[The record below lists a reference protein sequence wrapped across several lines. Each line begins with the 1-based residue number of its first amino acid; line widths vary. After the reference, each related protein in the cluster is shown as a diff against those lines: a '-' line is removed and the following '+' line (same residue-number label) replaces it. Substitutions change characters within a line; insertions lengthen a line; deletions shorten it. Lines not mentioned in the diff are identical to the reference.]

1 MRILRWL
8 LLTLGVVGVLVVPP
22 ASAQTWPAKPIK
34 FVVPFTPGGGND
46 ILARLLGEPLTAA
59 LGQPIVVENKPG
71 AGGNIGAEYVAR
83 SAADG
88 YTYLVAAI
96 SVVAFNPSMYAKVGF
111 DPVKDFAPVARL
123 GVLPVV
129 LAVHPDVRAA
139 SVAEL
144 IAFAKSNTTALS
156 YASAGVGTPHHLSA
170 ELFKAMTGASMQHV
184 PYKGGGPAATDLVAG
199 RVQVMFAPINNVMP
213 FVKRGQ
219 LRVLGVGSERR
230 LPSLPEIPT
239 IAESGVQGYQTD
251 NWIGVVAPAGT
262 PKDIVATLS
271 RQLAAALARPQ
282 VLEKLAAL
290 GIEAAPNSPEQF
302 AALIQDDIARWSRV
316 VRDAG
321 IKAD

>member
-22 ASAQTWPAKPIK
+22 ASAQTWPAKPLK

-139 SVAEL
+139 NVAEL

-156 YASAGVGTPHHLSA
+156 YASAGIGTPHHLSA

-230 LPSLPEIPT
+230 LSSLPEIPT

>member
-1 MRILRWL
+1 MRIARCL
-8 LLTLGVVGVLVVPP
+8 LVFAAMLAAMP
-22 ASAQTWPAKPIK
+22 AYAESWAAKPMK

-96 SVVAFNPSMYAKVGF
+96 SVLAFNPSMYAKVGF
-111 DPVKDFAPVARL
+111 DPVKDFTPVARL

-129 LAVHPDVRAA
+129 LAVHPDVRAT

-144 IAFAKSNTTALS
+144 IAFAKANAGSLS
-156 YASAGVGTPHHLSA
+156 YASAGIGSPHHLSA
-170 ELFKAMTGASMQHV
+170 ELFKAMTGAPMQHV

-199 RVQVMFAPINNVMP
+199 RVQVMFAPVNNVMP

-219 LRVLGVGSERR
+219 LRVLGVGSDRR
-230 LPSLPEIPT
+230 LPSLPEVPT
-239 IAESGVQGYQTD
+239 IAESGVPGYQTD

-262 PKDIVATLS
+262 PKDIVDALG

-282 VLEKLAAL
+282 VLEKLGAL
-290 GIEAAPNSPEQF
+290 GIEAAPNGPEQF
-302 AALIQDDIARWSRV
+302 AALIRADIARWSAV
-316 VRDAG
+316 IRDAG

>member
-1 MRILRWL
+1 MRIVRGL
-8 LLTLGVVGVLVVPP
+8 LLMFGFAGVLAVMP
-22 ASAQTWPAKPIK
+22 AVAQTWPAKPIK

-46 ILARLLGEPLTAA
+46 ILARLLGEPLAA
-59 LGQPIVVENKPG
+59 SLGQPIVVENKPG
-71 AGGNIGAEYVAR
+71 AGGNIGAEAVAR
-83 SAADG
+83 SAPDG

-96 SVVAFNPSMYAKVGF
+96 NVLAFNPSMYAKVGF
-111 DPVKDFAPVARL
+111 DPVKDFTPVARL

-144 IAFAKSNTTALS
+144 INLAKSNAGALS
-156 YASAGVGTPHHLSA
+156 YASAGIGTPHHLSA

-199 RVQVMFAPINNVMP
+199 RVQVMFAPVNNVMP

-219 LRVLGVGSERR
+219 LRVLGVGSDHR

-239 IAESGVQGYQTD
+239 IAESVPGYQTD

-262 PKDIVATLS
+262 QKDIVTTLN
-271 RQLAAALARPQ
+271 RQLVAALARPQ
-282 VLEKLAAL
+282 VAEKLGAL
-290 GIEAAPNSPEQF
+290 GIEPAPNTPEQF
-302 AALIQDDIARWSRV
+302 AALIKDDIARWSAV

>member
-1 MRILRWL
+1 MRFVRWL
-8 LLTLGVVGVLVVPP
+8 LLGLGLAGMLALAP
-22 ASAQTWPAKPIK
+22 AAAQTWPAKPIK

-46 ILARLLGEPLTAA
+46 ILARLLGEPLTAS

-71 AGGNIGAEYVAR
+71 AGGNIGAEAVAR
-83 SAADG
+83 SPADG
-88 YTYLVAAI
+88 YTYLVAALSI
-96 SVVAFNPSMYAKVGF
+96 LAVNPSMYANTGF

-129 LAVHPDVRAA
+129 LAVHPDVRA
-139 SVAEL
+139 SNVAEL
-144 IAFAKSNTTALS
+144 ITLAKSKSDALS
-156 YASAGVGTPHHLSA
+156 YASAGMGTPHHLAA

-184 PYKGGGPAATDLVAG
+184 PYKGGGPAASDLVAG

-219 LRVLGVGSERR
+219 LRVLGVGSDRR
-230 LPSLPEIPT
+230 LASLPDMPT
-239 IAESGVQGYQTD
+239 IAEAGVPGYQTD
-251 NWIGVVAPAGT
+251 NWIGLLAPAGT
-262 PKDIVATLS
+262 PKDIVTTLS
-271 RQLAAALARPQ
+271 RHIGTALARPQ
-282 VLEKLAAL
+282 VLEKLGAL

-302 AALIQDDIARWSRV
+302 AALIREDVARWSKV